1 MALPDSDTT
10 GDVGL
15 AGGDLERWPDRAA
28 AIGLLLDASVSSS
41 EEFVAALLS
50 DR

>member
-15 AGGDLERWPDRAA
+15 AGDDLDRAA
-28 AIGLLLDASVSSS
+28 AVGLILDASSGHASG
-41 EEFVAALLS
+41 AAAS
-50 DR
+50 R